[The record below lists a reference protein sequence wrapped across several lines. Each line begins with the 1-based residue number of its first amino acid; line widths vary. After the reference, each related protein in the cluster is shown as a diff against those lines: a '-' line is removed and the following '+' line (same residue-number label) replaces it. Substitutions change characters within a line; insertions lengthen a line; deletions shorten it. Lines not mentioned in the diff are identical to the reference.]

1 MTNKESISIGTSRI
15 IKEIKLWEDMEANK
29 SSQNYIKYATSKKA
43 SLKRKK
49 KAGKRK

>member
-1 MTNKESISIGTSRI
+1 MRDMFDINIGKI
-15 IKEIKLWEDMEANK
+15 NDDIKFFQEMEASK
-29 SSQNYIKYATSKKA
+29 SRENYKKYATSKKA

>member
-1 MTNKESISIGTSRI
+1 MRDYFNLSIGQAY
-15 IKEIKLWEDMEANK
+15 KEIRLWQDMEASK
-29 SSQNYIKYATSKKA
+29 SRENYKKYATSKKA